1 MDDLRALKMV
11 HGAIVAG
18 VVGFAAVVF
27 FLLWRGEGADVSAGS
42 LRWVWLAA
50 ALACLFAAGWLRGR
64 LTRDAPPD
72 RVRRTAITIWAL
84 AEVPA
89 LLGLAL
95 GLVSGDRLIAAAGLV
110 LGLMLLA
117 LHRPASFGAS
127 EGGR

>member
-1 MDDLRALKMV
+1 MDDLKALKLV

-18 VVGFAAVVF
+18 VAGFAAVVF
-27 FLLWRGEGADVSAGS
+27 FLLARGEGPDVSHGS

-64 LTRDAPPD
+64 LGRDAPPD
-72 RVRRTAITIWAL
+72 GVRRTAITIWAL

-95 GLVSGDRLIAAAGLV
+95 GLVSGDRLIAAAGVV

-117 LHRPASFGAS
+117 LHRPASFAAPA
-127 EGGR
+127 GRR

>member
-27 FLLWRGEGADVSAGS
+27 FLLGRGAAADVPAGS

-64 LTRDAPPD
+64 LGRDAPPD

-84 AEVPA
+84 AEMPA
-89 LLGLAL
+89 LFGLAL
-95 GLVSGDRLIAAAGLV
+95 GLVSGDRLTAAAGVV
-110 LGLMLLA
+110 LGLVLLA
-117 LHRPASFGAS
+117 LHRPTSFGAS
-127 EGGR
+127 KPRR